1 VNRVISSIILVL
13 GLATMMIGVYAEQ
26 WNTIQD
32 LVVKFV
38 PLFP

>member
-26 WNTIQD
+26 WNAIKD